1 MLQEQEHIINKVF
14 VEVNTKSKKVANEY
28 KNSLETFLQQEIFP
42 MIASY
47 LENAELKSD
56 TEVQLISKLNIEVD
70 LTSDDTSSFN
80 QERIQQKIKEQILNK
95 LENQIEQPDV
105 HNVVIESKPLI
116 KSKADAFF
124 YFLKEGRPAW
134 WDTSKEEVEFTNKT
148 LFELTET
155 EGYETR
161 FLKTIKDP
169 YQKERLIKQ
178 FLDEELQILFLGIY
192 QKPRGYAEILSAITQ
207 FKFTKSVV
215 REEVW
220 EIFIKGYLTD
230 EIEKITENIQL
241 KNDAFESKN
250 TSISVIEELKD
261 FNNSMQ
267 RIYSTFTEF
276 TSNIDSKEL
285 FDKKDVEVLNK
296 ISSEEEE
303 KRHVESKHIEKFQTE
318 KEIEEDILS
327 ENIEV
332 SKEQEDALRKE
343 KSKKEALV
351 NADASSVKAERKD
364 QTEKNINESI
374 DTDLV
379 VKINKE
385 QLPSLENKL
394 ERTDSNKKIDKTL
407 NYTTQKTK
415 APKTY
420 LVQNAGLILLH
431 PFLKQL
437 FTASDFLNESNQIIK
452 PNEAVHLLHYIATKK
467 EQQFE
472 SNLLFEK
479 FICNIPI
486 QQPIERNVKLSES
499 IKQQAEEMLKA
510 VLQNWEPLKNS
521 SIDLLRNEFLQRM
534 GKIDLTKEHPHI
546 IVERKTQDILLDK
559 LPWNYSLCKLPW
571 MNTLIFTDW

>member
-28 KNSLETFLQQEIFP
+28 KNSLETFLQQEIFL

-47 LENAELKSD
+47 LENAGLKSD
-56 TEVQLISKLNIEVD
+56 SEVQLISKLNIEVD
-70 LTSDDTSSFN
+70 LTRDDTSSFN
-80 QERIQQKIKEQILNK
+80 QERIQQKIKEQILKK

-116 KSKADAFF
+116 KSKADGFF

-134 WDTSKEEVEFTNKT
+134 WDNSKEEVEFTKKT

-155 EGYETR
+155 EGYEAR

-178 FLDEELQILFLGIY
+178 FLDEELQILFLGVY
-192 QKPRGYAEILSAITQ
+192 QKSSGYAEILSAITQ

-230 EIEKITENIQL
+230 EIEKISQNIQL
-241 KNDAFESKN
+241 KIDAFQSGNK
-250 TSISVIEELKD
+250 SISVIDELKD
-261 FNNSMQ
+261 FNILLE
-267 RIYSTFTEF
+267 RVHPTFVEF

-285 FDKKDVEVLNK
+285 LDEEDIDVLDKV
-296 ISSEEEE
+296 SSEDKEE
-303 KRHVESKHIEKFQTE
+303 KHEESKHIEKAITE
-318 KEIEEDILS
+318 EEIEEDILS
-327 ENIEV
+327 ETIDV
-332 SKEQEDALRKE
+332 FKEQKDALRKE

-351 NADASSVKAERKD
+351 NTDASSVAAGKKE
-364 QTEKNINESI
+364 QTEKNINENI
-374 DTDLV
+374 DTDVV
-379 VKINKE
+379 VKTNKE
-385 QLPSLENKL
+385 QLSSLENRL
-394 ERTDSNKKIDKTL
+394 ERTDSNKKIEEVL
-407 NYTTQKTK
+407 NHTIQKTK

-437 FTASDFLNESNQIIK
+437 FTACGFLNESNQIIK

-499 IKQQAEEMLKA
+499 IKQQAEDMLKA

-521 SIDLLRNEFLQRM
+521 SIDLLRNEFLQRT

-546 IVERKTQDILLDK
+546 IVEKKTQDILLDK